1 MSNIKDYLKSSMLSR
16 SGKGMSHD
24 DIFEEVVKDMEP
36 RSKLGRDVQS
46 VRSAGKRVLNWVD
59 HKLGWDDQHRLA
71 WMAARGPHT
80 LVRCTAPVELHQT
93 SLFTAL
99 SPRRQM
105 QYIKD
110 TAISPDRFWAT
121 DRRPTWRKER
131 NKEFSTEPMF
141 FTMYKSTI
149 THDSTPNKNAHQTT
163 RYFLA
168 CDEIVNYF
176 VIKAMGKS
184 NPGALR
190 AFMWR
195 QWSSGHQF
203 NVPVEIELNLV
214 ARCIDVAILLVLY
227 YTRGPEIMDTEV
239 EYSDKTAD
247 ESEYVVKATVYQPKF
262 RHFED
267 NENALEPRAR
277 KLFNENIPIQPNLK
291 LDEKEAQQD
300 LLSSPYDH
308 SEHMDHL
315 TTMILPRAAFEF
327 PNALTNAQGR
337 SWVGPFVLESDKRSP
352 LGDDDAFDAIIPV
365 NGNSVPVAEPT
376 HPSFRR
382 ALGLESL
389 PETQQESEQPEHKW
403 VRKDQVVADPK
414 QEQMFEDYRAWKLGQ
429 ADRVPQ
435 ENNNNSDYMQQ
446 TTGGGPANITF
457 D

>member
-36 RSKLGRDVQS
+36 RSTFDHDIQS

-59 HKLGWDDQHRLA
+59 HKLGWDDQHRFA

-93 SLFTAL
+93 CLFTAL
-99 SPRRQM
+99 SPRRQT
-105 QYIKD
+105 QYIRD
-110 TAISPDRFWAT
+110 ITVSPDRFWET
-121 DRRPTWRKER
+121 DRRPTWRRER
-131 NKEFSTEPMF
+131 NKEFSNEAMF

-149 THDSTPNKNAHQTT
+149 THDSTPSKNAHQTT

-195 QWSSGHQF
+195 QWSCGHQF

-227 YTRGPEIMDTEV
+227 YTRGPEILDTEV

-247 ESEYVVKATVYQPKF
+247 ESEYVVKSTVYQPKF

-267 NENALEPRAR
+267 NENVLEPRAR
-277 KLFNENIPIQPNLK
+277 KLFNENLPIQPNLK

-315 TTMILPRAAFEF
+315 STMILPRAAFEF
-327 PNALTNAQGR
+327 TNALTNAQE
-337 SWVGPFVLESDKRSP
+337 SSFAGPYVTENSTRSP
-352 LGDDDAFDAIIPV
+352 LGDDDDFDAIIPA
-365 NGNSVPVAEPT
+365 NGNKVPLAAPT
-376 HPSFRR
+376 HPFLRK
-382 ALGLESL
+382 AMGLEAL
-389 PETQQESEQPEHKW
+389 PETQQDSGQPSHQW
-403 VRKDQVVADPK
+403 VRKNQVVADSK
-414 QEQMFEDYRAWKLGQ
+414 HEQGFQDYHAWKQGL
-429 ADRVPQ
+429 RSH
-435 ENNNNSDYMQQ
+435 ENNNNNDAVHP
-446 TTGGGPANITF
+446 TTGGGPTNTSS